1 MPGARVRVQPR
12 HLLRAEGLVLF
23 GLATGA
29 YFAVYGGAWL
39 LFLVLLLAPD
49 LSMAGYL
56 ANRRVGAATYDS
68 AHTVVVPGALLAGAW
83 YASWPLGVGLA
94 LIWLAHVGLDRAV
107 GFGLKYP
114 DAPFAET
121 HLQRV

>member
-1 MPGARVRVQPR
+1 MPPR
-12 HLLRAEGLVLF
+12 HLLRAEGFVLF
-23 GLATGA
+23 GLSTGA
-29 YFAVYGGAWL
+29 YVGVYGGGWL

-68 AHTVVVPGALLAGAW
+68 AHTVAVPG
-83 YASWPLGVGLA
+83 
-94 LIWLAHVGLDRAV
+94 
-107 GFGLKYP
+107 
-114 DAPFAET
+114 APFAET

>member
-1 MPGARVRVQPR
+1 MQPKLSLRV
-12 HLLRAEGLVLF
+12 EGLAL
-23 GLATGA
+23 LAIATGA
-29 YFAVYGGAWL
+29 YFARDGSWV
-39 LFLVLLLAPD
+39 LFLVLVLAPD

-56 ANRRVGAATYDS
+56 ANRRVGSATYNLVHLL
-68 AHTVVVPGALLAGAW
+68 ALPAALLAGSW
-83 YASWPLGVGLA
+83 YAGWSLGVGLA
-94 LIWLAHVGLDRAV
+94 LVWAAHVGIDRAA

>member
-1 MPGARVRVQPR
+1 MQPR
-12 HLLRAEGLVLF
+12 HLLRAEGFVLF

-56 ANRRVGAATYDS
+56 ANRRVGATTYDS
-68 AHTVVVPGALLAGAW
+68 AHTVAVPGALLAAAW
-83 YASWPLGVGLA
+83 YAAWPPGVGLA
-94 LIWLAHVGLDRAV
+94 LIWLAHIGADRAL

-114 DAPFAET
+114 GASFSET